1 MKRRIR
7 IGAATMMAAAGLI
20 AASPAAHATVTIGQT
35 FTPDVRFT
43 GSGVVI
49 QAGAPNGSYLVPSD
63 GVITSWSFQAPA
75 SATPPMKLKMF
86 RSGGGPFGT
95 DYTTVGDSELVT
107 PTAGVLNT
115 FMTRIP
121 VKAGDVPG
129 NFYSDTS
136 LSFRFRTGYDIV
148 FLPGDAPP
156 GTTRNYIPDHG
167 DQIDLS
173 AVLEP
178 DANRNGFGDETQEC
192 RGKAATVI
200 GTNAADKLS
209 GTPGADLIAAL
220 GGNDTVTALGGND
233 VVCGGKGAD
242 LLTGGPGSDF
252 LTGQKGNDKLRGQ
265 KGNDKLSGK
274 KGNDRLKGA
283 GGNDKLKGGGGSDT
297 CVGGQANDSASKC
310 EVVKSI

>member
-7 IGAATMMAAAGLI
+7 IAAATVMVAAGLI
-20 AASPAAHATVTIGQT
+20 AASPAAHAAVTIGQT

-49 QAGAPNGSYLVPSD
+49 QAGAPNDSYRVPSD

-75 SATPPMKLKMF
+75 NPTPPMKLKMF

-136 LSFRFRTGYDIV
+136 LSFRFRTGYNIV

-209 GTPGADLIAAL
+209 GTSAADVITAL
-220 GGNDTVTALGGND
+220 DGNDKASGLAGND
-233 VVCGGKGAD
+233 VICGGKGND
-242 LLTGGPGSDF
+242 TLKGGAGNDQLS
-252 LTGQKGNDKLRGQ
+252 GQKGNDKLSGQ

-274 KGNDRLKGA
+274 AGNDS
-283 GGNDKLKGGGGSDT
+283 LKGGPGKDVCKGGKGKDT
-297 CVGGQANDSASKC
+297 VTDPGICGPRAF
-310 EVVKSI
+310 